1 MGENGLSECVYH
13 KIKDRIFTLEFK
25 PGQILQ
31 ERALA
36 EIFQTSRN
44 PVQRALL
51 KLENEGW
58 IQINSRKNLVVRDV
72 TARDVIEIYQAR
84 KLLEETALEEIFRKD
99 LNWDISFMLEET
111 LLKMRKN
118 WDSYLD
124 YIRLDEEF
132 HGIIV
137 SALDN
142 GRVDKFYRT
151 IREEFIRLGM
161 MAREKGN
168 FRQKILDGHMGIILP
183 IREKNREEARRQLHS
198 HLEQVEERLL
208 RYIEALNSRKE
219 VLPSSE

>member
-1 MGENGLSECVYH
+1 MGDNCLSECVYH
-13 KIKDRIFTLEFK
+13 KIKDKIFTLEFK
-25 PGQILQ
+25 PGQVLQ

-36 EIFQTSRN
+36 EMFNTSRN

-58 IQINSRKNLVVRDV
+58 ILINSRKNLVVRDV

-99 LNWDISFMLEET
+99 LNWDISFRLEET
-111 LLKMRKN
+111 LLKMRKH
-118 WDSYLD
+118 WESYLE

-142 GRVDKFYRT
+142 GRIDKFYRT

-161 MAREKGN
+161 IAREKDN
-168 FRQKILDGHMGIILP
+168 FQQKILDGHMGIILP
-183 IREKNREEARRQLHS
+183 IREKNRKEAKKQLHY
-198 HLEQVEERLL
+198 HLEQVEERVLV
-208 RYIEALNSRKE
+208 YIEAIKSEKE
-219 VLPSSE
+219 ALASLQ

>member
-1 MGENGLSECVYH
+1 MGEHCLSEWVYQ
-13 KIKDRIFTLEFK
+13 KIKDKIFTLEFR

-36 EIFQTSRN
+36 EMFHTSRN

-58 IQINSRKNLVVRDV
+58 ILINSRKNLVVRDV

-99 LNWDISFMLEET
+99 LNWDISFRLEET
-111 LLKMRKN
+111 LLKMRQH

-124 YIRLDEEF
+124 YIKLDEEF

-142 GRVDKFYRT
+142 GRIDKFYST

-168 FRQKILDGHMGIILP
+168 FRQKILDSHMGIILP
-183 IREKNREEARRQLHS
+183 IRERNREEAQKQLHC
-198 HLEQVEERLL
+198 HLDQVEERLL
-208 RYIEALNSRKE
+208 RYIEAIRSEQEALA
-219 VLPSSE
+219 SSQ

>member
-1 MGENGLSECVYH
+1 
-13 KIKDRIFTLEFK
+13 
-25 PGQILQ
+25 
-31 ERALA
+31 
-36 EIFQTSRN
+36 
-44 PVQRALL
+44 
-51 KLENEGW
+51 
-58 IQINSRKNLVVRDV
+58 
-72 TARDVIEIYQAR
+72 
-84 KLLEETALEEIFRKD
+84 FRKD

-111 LLKMRKN
+111 LLKMRKH

-183 IREKNREEARRQLHS
+183 IREKDREEARRQLHS

>member
-1 MGENGLSECVYH
+1 MGENCLSECVYH

-36 EIFQTSRN
+36 EMFETSRN

-111 LLKMRKN
+111 LLKMRKH

-183 IREKNREEARRQLHS
+183 IREKDREEARRQLHS